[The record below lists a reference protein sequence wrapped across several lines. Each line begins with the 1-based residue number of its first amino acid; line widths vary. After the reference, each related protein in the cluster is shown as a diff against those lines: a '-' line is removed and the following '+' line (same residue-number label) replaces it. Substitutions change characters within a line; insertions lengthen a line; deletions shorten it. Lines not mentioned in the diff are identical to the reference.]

1 LLGARA
7 RPCSQT
13 KKFPGEHFE
22 GGKEKA
28 LAVEDRQGLIDLVG
42 RNDDLTLADPFE
54 LTRPIASFQVQNH
67 YLSGAATTSR
77 SPPKRIL
84 TPMRAT
90 QI

>member
-13 KKFPGEHFE
+13 KKFPGEHY
-22 GGKEKA
+22 GVGKEKA
-28 LAVEDRQGLIDLVG
+28 LAVENRQGLIDLVG
-42 RNDDLTLADPFE
+42 RNDDLTRADPFQ
-54 LTRPIASFQVQNH
+54 LNWPIDSFQVHNH